1 MNNDIRDFRDYL
13 IFNRYEE
20 ICFLWVKSQEL
31 KNFEKLRE
39 DNDNLM

>member
-20 ICFLWVKSQEL
+20 IYFLWVKSQEL